1 MKGHIKLNP
10 AQRLYDFS
18 PVLPAV
24 NIKAKP
30 VKRNA
35 HFAKVKSSFS
45 NAIKNFHES
54 QNFTDFH
61 LEESE
66 RPQHL
71 VLTFKKNLD
80 VNERLAL
87 SSLNSHGMSLLS
99 VNEIDGR
106 VVANV
111 SMPINK
117 IGKLEEIL
125 NEYGTENTK
134 SDKPK
139 NQKFIESISE
149 IEFGDIKSLWFSSSP
164 LTQDENEVIDV
175 ELWLDTS
182 VVNADVLLSK
192 LDSAAEKLKITVKLD
207 VIKFKDRLI
216 KIVCATTKQLS
227 ELQLLIEAIAEI
239 RPAQTI
245 SNTFLN
251 MTPSDQY
258 QWIKGINYYYHE
270 NLTKICILDTGLNY
284 SHPLLKDFTSEESVL
299 VAEPHWSS
307 DDVKGHGTC
316 VSGLALYG
324 DLKIALQNTNIKI
337 NASIESVKILP
348 DVGENELRLYG
359 SIISDAVYSIEAI
372 RPYNQRIYT
381 MAITSSYDLRG
392 VPSSWSASIDL
403 LCSGCPDDDTRRIFV
418 ISGGNMAPEDI
429 KDFPD
434 ANMTASIEDPANS
447 WNAISVGY
455 WASEDNIVEEG
466 YVPLAQL
473 TDLGPSSTTS
483 MGWIANSPF
492 KPDVV
497 FEGGNYGFDGVYNF
511 AADLEELSLLTTSND
526 FSSGRHFTNFIETSA
541 ATAIASNFVSKVW
554 SQYPEYLPETIRAL
568 VIHSAQWPQK
578 ILERYHPFKNKQAV
592 TNILRTAG
600 YGCPDLSKAITSG
613 DKSVN
618 LVIEENIQP
627 YNKEG
632 KMNKMALYSLP
643 WPSEELEKLGGE
655 EVKLR
660 VTLSYFVEPNPG
672 ERGWENKFK
681 YASFG
686 LRFDFNSAG
695 EDSQEFVA
703 RINKKFRENN
713 PDYDVGD
720 SDSSKWLL
728 GPNLRTRGSI
738 HSDLWTGT
746 AAELADKKFI
756 AVYPVSGWWKE
767 LKKENR
773 QTSMARFSL
782 IVSIETPNNNLEL
795 HNKISQLLNIETE
808 IQNIVAI

>member
-1 MKGHIKLNP
+1 MKGHIKLSP

-18 PVLPAV
+18 PVLPPV
-24 NIKAKP
+24 KIKAKP

-35 HFAKVKSSFS
+35 HFAKVKSSFT
-45 NAIKNFHES
+45 NAIEKFNES
-54 QNFTDFH
+54 QEFTDYH
-61 LEESE
+61 LSESE
-66 RPQHL
+66 KPQHL

-87 SSLNSHGMSLLS
+87 SSLSSHGMSLLS
-99 VNEIDGR
+99 VNELDGR

-125 NEYGTENTK
+125 IEYGTKDTK
-134 SDKPK
+134 YDKPK
-139 NQKFIESISE
+139 NQRFIESISE
-149 IEFGDIKSLWFSSSP
+149 IEFGDIKSLWFSCSP
-164 LTQDENEVIDV
+164 LTQDENEILDV

-182 VVNADVLLSK
+182 IFDADVILRK
-192 LDSAAEKLKITVKLD
+192 LVNAAEKLNIIVKTD
-207 VIKFKDRLI
+207 IIKFKDRLV
-216 KIVCATTKQLS
+216 KIVCATTKQLT

-251 MTPSDQY
+251 MTPSEQHE
-258 QWIKGINYYYHE
+258 WIEGISYDYHE
-270 NLTKICILDTGLNY
+270 NLTAICILDTGLNFA
-284 SHPLLKDFTSEESVL
+284 HPLLKEFTSEECVL
-299 VAEPHWSS
+299 VAEPQWNLN
-307 DDVKGHGTC
+307 DAKGHGTS

-324 DLKIALQNTNIKI
+324 DLKIALQNKKI
-337 NASIESVKILP
+337 NINALLESVKILP
-348 DVGENELRLYG
+348 DFGENERRLYG
-359 SIISDAVYSIEAI
+359 SIISDAVYNIESI
-372 RPYNQRIYT
+372 RPFNQRIYT
-381 MAITSSYDLRG
+381 MAITSPYDLRG

-403 LCSGCPDDDTRRIFV
+403 LCSGSPDDDTRRLFV
-418 ISGGNMAPEDI
+418 VSGGNMAPEYI
-429 KDFPD
+429 KDYPD
-434 ANMTASIEDPANS
+434 SNITASIEDPANS

-455 WASEDNIVEEG
+455 WASEDNVLEKG
-466 YVPLAQL
+466 YVPLAEL

-483 MGWIANSPF
+483 MEWIATSPF

-497 FEGGNYGFDGVYNF
+497 FEGGNYGLDGVYNF

-526 FSSGRHFTNFIETSA
+526 FSSGSHFNNFIETSA
-541 ATAIASNFVSKVW
+541 ATAIASNFISKVW
-554 SQYPEYLPETIRAL
+554 SQYPDYLPETIRAL
-568 VIHSAQWPQK
+568 VIHSAQWPKK

-592 TNILRTAG
+592 MNILRTAG
-600 YGCPDLSKAITSG
+600 YGYPELSKAITSG

-627 YNKEG
+627 YNQEG

-643 WPSEELEKLGGE
+643 WPSEELEKLGAE

-703 RINKKFRENN
+703 RINKKFRESN
-713 PDYDVGD
+713 PDYDIGD

-738 HSDLWTGT
+738 HSDIWTGT
-746 AAELADKKFI
+746 AADLADKKYI
-756 AVYPVSGWWKE
+756 AVYPVGGWWKE

-795 HNKISQLLNIETE
+795 HNKISQLLNVETE
-808 IQNIVAI
+808 IQNIITI

>member
-10 AQRLYDFS
+10 SQRLYDFS
-18 PVLPAV
+18 PINPAV
-24 NIKAKP
+24 KKKPKP
-30 VKRNA
+30 VNRNA
-35 HFAKVKSSFS
+35 HFAKVKNSFDY
-45 NAIKNFHES
+45 AIEKFHES
-54 QNFTDFH
+54 EAFTEFH

-71 VLTFKKNLD
+71 VLTFKKNLE

-87 SSLNSHGMSLLS
+87 SSLSSNGMNLLS
-99 VNEIDGR
+99 VNEIEGR

-111 SMPINK
+111 SIPVNK

-125 NEYGTENTK
+125 NKYGSENTK
-134 SDKPK
+134 FDKPK
-139 NQKFIESISE
+139 NQAFIESISE
-149 IEFGDIKSLWFSSSP
+149 IEFGDIKSLWFSNSP
-164 LTQDENEVIDV
+164 LTQDESEILDV

-182 VVNADVLLSK
+182 IVDADVLLKK
-192 LDSAAEKLKITVKLD
+192 LESAAEKLNITIKQD

-216 KIVCATTKQLS
+216 KIACASTRQLS
-227 ELQLLIEAIAEI
+227 ELQLLIEVIAEI

-251 MTPSDQY
+251 MKPSEQY
-258 QWIKGINYYYHE
+258 QWIGSINYNYHE
-270 NLTKICILDTGLNY
+270 NLTSICVLDTGLNY
-284 SHPLLKDFTSEESVL
+284 SHPLLKDFTRAESVIS
-299 VAEPHWSS
+299 AEPNWNLN
-307 DDVKGHGTC
+307 DIKGHGTS

-337 NASIESVKILP
+337 NASLESVKILP
-348 DVGENELRLYG
+348 DTGENERRLYG
-359 SIISDAVYSIEAI
+359 SIISDAVYSIESI
-372 RPYNQRIYT
+372 RPFNQRIYT
-381 MAITSSYDLRG
+381 MAITSPYVLRG
-392 VPSSWSASIDL
+392 VPSSWSASVDL
-403 LCSGCPDDDTRRIFV
+403 LCSGSPDDDTRRVFV
-418 ISGGNMAPEDI
+418 ISGGNMDPDYI
-429 KDFPD
+429 KDYPD
-434 ANMTASIEDPANS
+434 ANITASIEDPANS

-455 WASEDNIVEEG
+455 WASEANIIEEG
-466 YVPLAQL
+466 YVPLAKL
-473 TDLGPSSTTS
+473 TDIGPSSTTS
-483 MGWIANSPF
+483 MSWVSTSPF

-511 AADLEELSLLTTSND
+511 AANLEELSLLTTSNN
-526 FSSGRHFTNFIETSA
+526 FGSGNNFNNFIETSA
-541 ATAIASNFVSKVW
+541 ATAMASNFVSKVW
-554 SQYPEYLPETIRAL
+554 SQYPDYLPETIRAL
-568 VIHSAQWPQK
+568 VIHSAQWPKK
-578 ILERYHPFKNKQAV
+578 ILDRYYPFKNKQAV
-592 TNILRTAG
+592 ENILRTAG
-600 YGCPDLSKAITSG
+600 YGYPDISKAISSG

-643 WPSEELEKLGGE
+643 WPSEELEKLGAE

-695 EDSQEFVA
+695 EDSEEFVA
-703 RINKKFRENN
+703 RINKRFRDKN
-713 PDYDVGD
+713 PDLDVGD

-746 AAELADKKFI
+746 AADLADKKFI
-756 AVYPVSGWWKE
+756 AVYPVGGWWKD

-795 HNKISQLLNIETE
+795 HNKISQLLNVETE
-808 IQNIVAI
+808 IQSVVTI